1 MATKTA
7 KQEAIEQINANAHE
21 AMQPINQMA
30 QLRDSKAR
38 RMAEKKVTTYLSP
51 MYRPYLGNVADI
63 TINGVTIFF
72 PVDGNSYEVPSSFA
86 DEIARRRM
94 AIDAMLTKQNRMA
107 DVANNSERSPG
118 ELKLF

>member
-1 MATKTA
+1 MAAKTVQ
-7 KQEAIEQINANAHE
+7 QEAIEQINQNAAE
-21 AMQPINQMA
+21 AMRPVNYSA
-30 QLRDSKAR
+30 QLRDSRAR
-38 RMAEKKVTTYLSP
+38 RLSEKKVSTYLSP

-72 PVDGNSYEVPSSFA
+72 PVDGNAYEVPSSFA

-107 DVANNSERSPG
+107 DVANNHESTPG